1 MGYTHYFRRAPKLE
15 KKEFELFAKDVAK
28 IFEFAKENGVPLAD
42 GLGEEGTLPVADGEM
57 IRFNGLGD
65 DSFETMAIDRIARER
80 LSDDEKV
87 FNFCKTGHR
96 PYDKIV
102 TAVLVCFK
110 LHFPSAE
117 IDSDGGE
124 EGFDEGKE
132 ICEKLFSVAP
142 QKAGREERK
151 TAPQKAGREE
161 RKND

>member
-15 KKEFELFAKDVAK
+15 KKEFKLFAKDVVK
-28 IFEFAKENGVPLAD
+28 IFEFAKENGILLAD
-42 GLGEEGTLPVADGEM
+42 GLGEKGTLPVADDEM
-57 IRFNGLGD
+57 IRFNGLEEH
-65 DSFETMAIDRIARER
+65 SFETMAIDRIAREQP
-80 LSDDEKV
+80 SDDGKV
-87 FNFCKTGHR
+87 FNFCKTGRR
-96 PYDKIV
+96 PYDEIV

-117 IDSDGGE
+117 IDSDE

-151 TAPQKAGREE
+151 
-161 RKND
+161 ND